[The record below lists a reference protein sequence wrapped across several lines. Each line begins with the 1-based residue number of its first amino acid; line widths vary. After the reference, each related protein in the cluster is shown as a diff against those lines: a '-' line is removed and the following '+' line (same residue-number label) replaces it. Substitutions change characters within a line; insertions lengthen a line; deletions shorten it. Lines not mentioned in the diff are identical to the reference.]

1 MTRNK
6 GCDGIYHQNSWEMR
20 HILYIRS
27 RLMLIGFFF
36 FAKHYGIKH
45 LDGLNL
51 QIHWIKIALCN
62 LMM

>member
-1 MTRNK
+1 M
-6 GCDGIYHQNSWEMR
+6 GDEAYS
-20 HILYIRS
+20 LYTVSFNAERV
-27 RLMLIGFFF
+27 FF